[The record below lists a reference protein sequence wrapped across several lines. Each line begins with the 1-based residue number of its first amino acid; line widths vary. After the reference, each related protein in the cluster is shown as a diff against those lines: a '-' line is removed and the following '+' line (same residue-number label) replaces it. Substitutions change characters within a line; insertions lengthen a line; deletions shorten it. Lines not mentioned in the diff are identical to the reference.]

1 MVNDL
6 LFFSVTLLIKCEN
19 KRRSLTYCCLT
30 KDFLQ
35 HFFFFFLH
43 FQQLFNVSWKQN
55 KTHKN
60 NKVIRRVR
68 NDKIKQNTSSW
79 NIDFVY
85 FQEKYKTRNNYL
97 VNWFYTR
104 RKRIP
109 QRLYSFSLI
118 IQLKIHYVENC
129 NHSKWLPWK
138 INLFNYEIRFFY
150 LLGYKL
156 VFNFDDFCF
165 RVVISFRIFFNFH

>member
-6 LFFSVTLLIKCEN
+6 LFFSVTLLIMCEN

-35 HFFFFFLH
+35 QFLLLFFCN
-43 FQQLFNVSWKQN
+43 FNNYLTYHEN

-68 NDKIKQNTSSW
+68 NDKVKQNTSSW

-85 FQEKYKTRNNYL
+85 FQEKYKTRNNYP

-165 RVVISFRIFFNFH
+165 RVVISFRIVLYFH

>member
-1 MVNDL
+1 MK
-6 LFFSVTLLIKCEN
+6 T
-19 KRRSLTYCCLT
+19 
-30 KDFLQ
+30 
-35 HFFFFFLH
+35 
-43 FQQLFNVSWKQN
+43 KQN
-55 KTHKN
+55 TSKN

-68 NDKIKQNTSSW
+68 NDKVKQNTSSW

-85 FQEKYKTRNNYL
+85 FQEKYKTGNNYL

-138 INLFNYEIRFFY
+138 INLFNYEIRFCY

-165 RVVISFRIFFNFH
+165 RAVNSFRIFFLFSLGYHYLPLFENGTAIFFIIGVLWYLSPVENKC